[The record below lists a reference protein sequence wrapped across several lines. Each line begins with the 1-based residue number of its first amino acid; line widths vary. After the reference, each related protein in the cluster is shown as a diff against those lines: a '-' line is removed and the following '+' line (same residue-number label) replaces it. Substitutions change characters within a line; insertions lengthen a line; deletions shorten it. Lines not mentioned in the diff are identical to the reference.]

1 MTSYEPT
8 TPVDA
13 PPAAPEAPAP
23 APTTPVDAPPAPEA
37 PAPAP
42 AAPEQDSA
50 PKATHSVG
58 QVVTHETV
66 DRATGL
72 DVVRHLLVVGV
83 EPADEH
89 RPERSFVVA
98 LPTPTLVD
106 SSELSAAD

>member
-23 APTTPVDAPPAPEA
+23 APAAPEA
-37 PAPAP
+37 PAPATP

-83 EPADEH
+83 EAADEH